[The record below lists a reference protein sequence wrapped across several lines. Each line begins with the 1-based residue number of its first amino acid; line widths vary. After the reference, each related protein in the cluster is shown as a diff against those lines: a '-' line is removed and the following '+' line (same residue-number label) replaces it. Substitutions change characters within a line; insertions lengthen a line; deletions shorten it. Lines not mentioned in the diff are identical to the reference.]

1 MLDDLDATFEINHM
15 PDLENLFVIYPPG
28 LGGNHFA
35 NILSLGKQ
43 FTPRFALES
52 YDQNVNNAHF
62 SYHREFNVLRIRETL
77 PELTAQSNVFNGHW
91 LAYLQFHDSE
101 LPELFPNKKFF
112 AIQMPEPGTVAHD
125 RITGGNP
132 TAYNNYFMREITFMY
147 QVPHMQALCRQ
158 ADRPWY
164 SVNPDLLFAPDLSA
178 LFADLA
184 QQGFE
189 IQVDMDLVNSLHAKW
204 FNRL

>member
-1 MLDDLDATFEINHM
+1 MLADLDAIFEIKHM

-35 NILSLGKQ
+35 NILSLGKK
-43 FTPRFALES
+43 FTPRFALDA

-62 SYHREFNVLRIRETL
+62 SFLREFPLVQIRENL
-77 PELTAQSNVFNGHW
+77 PQLTTQSNVFNGHW
-91 LAYLQFHDSE
+91 LAYQQLRESG
-101 LPELFPNKKFF
+101 LTELFPNKSFF

-132 TAYNNYFMREITFMY
+132 TAYNNYFMREINFMY
-147 QVPHMQALCRQ
+147 QVPHMQALCRE
-158 ADRPWY
+158 ADQPWY
-164 SVNPDLLFAPDLSA
+164 SVDPALLFAPDVSD

-184 QQGFE
+184 WQGFE
-189 IQVDMDLVNSLHAKW
+189 IDLDMDLIQTLHTKW